1 MLMAYSDYESFN
13 DYLDEINEPV
23 VIFGMT
29 YLASK
34 VLYETDPIAYR
45 VMLSDYESEIDDKYA
60 YGE

>member
-1 MLMAYSDYESFN
+1 MMAYSDYESFN

-29 YLASK
+29 YNASK

-45 VMLSDYESEIDDKYA
+45 VMFSDYMDSIDDHYA
-60 YGE
+60 FGE